1 MLLNFCDGLFILR
14 NEGEESDQ
22 HMTNQED
29 NEKGFVAIKGRDELE
44 GWTSSSNL
52 QAAPN

>member
-29 NEKGFVAIKGRDELE
+29 NEKGFVAIKGRAELDV
-44 GWTSSSNL
+44 WNSSL
-52 QAAPN
+52 DLKATLD